1 MAFPKKYAEFAARA
15 RVPLGFVIVAL
26 FLWLARPT
34 MLSLIVGGLVALCG
48 LLIRAWAAG
57 HLRKNQELAVSGPY
71 AYVRN
76 PLYVG
81 TLTVGIGFALAG
93 AHPAIGLALVVFFLA
108 LYLPVIEEEEAH
120 LRKILKGYDDY
131 EKNVPR
137 VIPALTTTYHSNVEF
152 SAALYRKNREY
163 EAALGYLA
171 GMLLLSWKALG

>member
-1 MAFPKKYAEFAARA
+1 MAFPKQYAEFAARA

-34 MLSLIVGGLVALCG
+34 MLSLIVGGLVALDG

-81 TLTVGIGFALAG
+81 TLTVGIGFAVAG

-108 LYLPVIEEEEAH
+108 LYLPVIEEEEAADLDTIDAAAAWATIWRMLGGWCSKEEIH
-120 LRKILKGYDDY
+120 FDAVGRA
-131 EKNVPR
+131 V
-137 VIPALTTTYHSNVEF
+137 S
-152 SAALYRKNREY
+152 SAVRC
-163 EAALGYLA
+163 
-171 GMLLLSWKALG
+171 S

>member
-15 RVPLGFVIVAL
+15 RVPLGFVIGAL

-34 MLSLIVGGLVALCG
+34 IVSLVVGGVIALDG

-81 TLTVGIGFALAG
+81 TLTVGGGFALAG
-93 AHPAIGLALVVFFLA
+93 AHPAIGIALVVFFLA

-120 LRKILKGYDDY
+120 LRKILKGYEDY
-131 EKNVPR
+131 EKRVPR
-137 VIPALTTTYHSNVEF
+137 VVPSFTTHYRSDVGF
-152 SAALYRKNREY
+152 SAELYRKNREY

-171 GMLLLSWKALG
+171 GIIVLTWKAQG